1 MRIWLKPQLRAWQ
14 SRAWVPGAWVVVV
27 VMLVKNKDWF
37 LWGGV
42 GGPSRGVW
50 SSHTLLI
57 GKGGS

>member
-1 MRIWLKPQLRAWQ
+1 MAKASAPCLAKQAR
-14 SRAWVPGAWVVVV
+14 VVVV
-27 VMLVKNKDWF
+27 VMLFKNKDWF

-42 GGPSRGVW
+42 GGALLGEVW